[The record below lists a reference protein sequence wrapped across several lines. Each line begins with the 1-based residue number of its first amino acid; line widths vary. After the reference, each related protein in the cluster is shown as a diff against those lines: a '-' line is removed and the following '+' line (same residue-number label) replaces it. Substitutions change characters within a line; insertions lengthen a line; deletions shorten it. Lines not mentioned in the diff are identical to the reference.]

1 MQVKIPSVD
10 YLIAQSKASLL
21 RFPLV
26 VVSAVMASVLAI
38 CLVEIHDGVVNRMPY
53 INSLLSTALGIPL
66 FYCLKTLIE
75 RKELTGI
82 KSVAVN
88 SLGVLALVLVYLSLP
103 GTDSTTNIS
112 LPYIRYAVFNISI
125 HLMVSFAPFLSHGE
139 LNGFWQYN
147 KNLFLRFCQS
157 VLYSGFLFLGLVL
170 ALSSLRLL
178 FDVDI
183 KGELIGE
190 LFIVV
195 VGVFNTWFFISG
207 VPKNTSVL
215 DGVEDYPKGLKIF
228 TQYVLIPL
236 LVLYLIILF
245 SYAVKILALWD
256 WPRGIVSY
264 MILCVA
270 VLGIFT
276 LLLIYPFGSQK
287 GSVWIKN
294 ISRFYY
300 YLLLPLI
307 ILLFLAIGMRIEDY
321 GVTINR
327 YIIVMMGFWLTF
339 VCVYFMVGRKNIKAI
354 PVSLSVIILVCSFG
368 PWSMFSVSENS
379 QVNRLEKILIEGGLM
394 EAGKIKNEA
403 ICEVDTAGRYS
414 FINKE
419 MNEGVLTDSLHNE
432 VMSILD
438 YLDDHHGFN
447 KIDSWQ
453 TQNVD
458 SIIQAIFKKKE
469 RWTRVNESEIYMNI
483 LGFRHYHIYDKGGNK
498 NFSFSSE
505 GQHEAQ
511 AVGNYSYFISL
522 NIYSN
527 NLEEYAK
534 SYQFDSKKLELTYTN
549 SNVLSVSVDGYGD
562 FSFNIEELYESVHT
576 ASNKNA
582 VEKSLMSIRSSN
594 GVMEIEL
601 KVNNFSGREEKDSVD
616 VHSINGYLFLKFLE
630 QQ

>member
-1 MQVKIPSVD
+1 M
-10 YLIAQSKASLL
+10 
-21 RFPLV
+21 
-26 VVSAVMASVLAI
+26 
-38 CLVEIHDGVVNRMPY
+38 
-53 INSLLSTALGIPL
+53 
-66 FYCLKTLIE
+66 
-75 RKELTGI
+75 
-82 KSVAVN
+82 N

>member
-1 MQVKIPSVD
+1 MQFNIPSLD
-10 YLIAQSKASLL
+10 YLISQSKASLL

-26 VVSAVMASVLAI
+26 VVSAMVASVLAI
-38 CLVEIHDGVVNRMPY
+38 YLVEIQDDVVNRMPY

-66 FYCLKTLIE
+66 FYCLKTVIE

-82 KSVAVN
+82 KPIAVN
-88 SLGVLALVLVYLSLP
+88 AFGVLALVLVYVSLP

-125 HLMVSFAPFLSHGE
+125 HLMVSFAPFLSQGE

-178 FDVDI
+178 FDIDI

-195 VGVFNTWFFISG
+195 IGVFNTWFFISG
-207 VPKNTSVL
+207 VPKNISLL
-215 DGVEDYPKGLKIF
+215 DSIEDYPKGLKIF

-236 LVLYLIILF
+236 LVLYLVILF

-276 LLLIYPFGSQK
+276 LLLIFPFGSQK
-287 GSVWIKN
+287 ESAWIKS

-307 ILLFLAIGMRIEDY
+307 IMLFIAIGMRIEDY

-327 YIIVMMGFWLTF
+327 YIIVMMGVWLTF
-339 VCVYFMVGRKNIKAI
+339 VCVYFIVGRKNIKTI
-354 PVSLSVIILVCSFG
+354 PVSLSVIILACSFG
-368 PWSMFSVSENS
+368 PWSIFTVSENS
-379 QVNRLEKILIEGGLM
+379 QVKRLEKILIEGGLM
-394 EAGKIKNEA
+394 EDGKIKNEA

-414 FINKE
+414 FKNKE
-419 MNEGVLTDSLHNE
+419 MNEGILTDSLHNE

-447 KIDSWQ
+447 KIDSWH

-458 SIIQAIFKKKE
+458 SIIQSIYNKKE

-483 LGFRHYHIYDKGGNK
+483 LGFRYYNIYDKGDNK
-498 NFSFSSE
+498 NFNFSSKD
-505 GQHEAQ
+505 QHDAQ
-511 AVGNYSYFISL
+511 AVGKYSHFIPL
-522 NIYSN
+522 KIYSN
-527 NLEEYAK
+527 NQVEYVK
-534 SYQFDSKKLELTYTN
+534 NYQFDSKKLELVYTN
-549 SNVLSVSVDGYGD
+549 SNVVSVSVDGYGD
-562 FSFNIEELYESVHT
+562 FSFNIEELYELVQT
-576 ASNKNA
+576 TSNKNA
-582 VEKSLMSIRSSN
+582 VEKSLMSIRSAN
-594 GVMEIEL
+594 EMMEVEL

-616 VHSINGYLFLKFLE
+616 INSINGYLFLKFLE